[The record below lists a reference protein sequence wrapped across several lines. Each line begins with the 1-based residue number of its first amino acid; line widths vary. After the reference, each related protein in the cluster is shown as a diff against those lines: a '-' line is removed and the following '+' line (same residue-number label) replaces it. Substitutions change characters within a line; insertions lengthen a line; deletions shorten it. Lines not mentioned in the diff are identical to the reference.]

1 MEERTI
7 FLEEF
12 DNISWRM
19 VKFWDIRLFGKGSNL
34 AKKYKAFLGRG
45 ENLLEEWKAFWRNAK
60 LFGGRQGP
68 LEEENKSLEVGVE
81 AGYINISAAPAILCI
96 IRMSE
101 RHVRI
106 QTCKTQNI

>member
-1 MEERTI
+1 MEVSDI
-7 FLEEF
+7 SFLEE
-12 DNISWRM
+12 
-19 VKFWDIRLFGKGSNL
+19 G
-34 AKKYKAFLGRG
+34 
-45 ENLLEEWKAFWRNAK
+45 KAFWRIK
-60 LFGGRQGP
+60 GP

-101 RHVRI
+101 RQVRI

>member
-7 FLEEF
+7 FLEKG
-12 DNISWRM
+12 DNISWKR
-19 VKFWDIRLFGKGSNL
+19 VKFLDIRLFGKGSNL

-45 ENLLEEWKAFWRNAK
+45 ENLLEEWK
-60 LFGGRQGP
+60 LFGGVQGP

-101 RHVRI
+101 RQVRI
-106 QTCKTQNI
+106 QTCKKLNI